1 MPSTYID
8 RGIIKW
14 AGFDALN
21 GYHSMLQEMQHRL
34 GKKSKP
40 KISEDDYEVFNRNIN
55 EAIRTE
61 NEVEIRYYSEGY
73 IKITFGKVKKLDY
86 TSKMVILTTLEKIPA
101 DDVVSLEI
109 IS

>member
-34 GKKSKP
+34 GKKAKP